1 MFDYGMTNIEEAASR
16 PGGAV
21 VIDETIGRL
30 ARTRN
35 EIADLL
41 SKTSHP
47 AEQAHLEKIGRGL
60 EAACFVLRAFRTT
73 VSDNQH

>member
-1 MFDYGMTNIEEAASR
+1 MFDFGMTHIEEAASR

-21 VIDETIGRL
+21 MIDETIARL
-30 ARTRN
+30 VRTG
-35 EIADLL
+35 EDLADRM

-47 AEQAHLEKIGRGL
+47 AELAHIEKIRKGV

-73 VSDNQH
+73 VSDQQH